1 MMRAAQQL
9 HERGVTLVETVIAIV
24 VVAIAVSAVLGV
36 LAGTSQHSSDA
47 LIMSQA
53 VSIAEA
59 YAEEIS
65 LKPFADPDGTD
76 GEATRAAFD
85 DADDYNGLVDN
96 GAYDQFGNPIAG
108 LGGYTVTVA
117 AVPSGVLPGIGA
129 ADALRVDV
137 RVRYAPYVDYVLSA
151 YKTRF

>member
-1 MMRAAQQL
+1 MRIAKQRR
-9 HERGVTLVETVIAIV
+9 ERGMTLVETVIAIV
-24 VVAIAVSAVLGV
+24 VVAIAASAVLGV
-36 LAGTSQHSSDA
+36 LASTVQHSSDA
-47 LIMSQA
+47 LVMSQA

-85 DADDYNGLVDN
+85 DTDDYDGLVDN

-117 AVPSGVLPGIGA
+117 TVPSGVLPGIGA
-129 ADALRVDV
+129 ADTLRIDV
-137 RVRYAPYVDYVLSA
+137 RVQYAPYVDYVLTA
-151 YKTRF
+151 YKTRL

>member
-1 MMRAAQQL
+1 M
-9 HERGVTLVETVIAIV
+9 TLVETVIAIV

-36 LAGTSQHSSDA
+36 LANTVQHSSDA

-59 YAEEIS
+59 YVEEVS
-65 LKPFADPDGTD
+65 LRPFADPDGTD

-85 DADDYNGLVDN
+85 DADDYDGLVDN

-117 AVPSGVLPGIGA
+117 AVPSGALPGIGA

-137 RVRYAPYVDYVLSA
+137 RVQYAPYVDYVLSA

>member
-1 MMRAAQQL
+1 M
-9 HERGVTLVETVIAIV
+9 TLVETVIAIV

-36 LAGTSQHSSDA
+36 LANTVQHSSDA
-47 LIMSQA
+47 LVMSQA

-76 GEATRAAFD
+76 GETIRAAFD
-85 DADDYNGLVDN
+85 DADDYNGLVDS
-96 GAYDQFGNPIAG
+96 GAYDQFGIPIAG
-108 LGGYTVTVA
+108 LSGYTVTVA
-117 AVPSGVLPGIGA
+117 AVPSGGLPSIGA
-129 ADALRVDV
+129 VDALRVDV
-137 RVRYAPYVDYVLSA
+137 RVQYAPYVDYVLSV

>member
-1 MMRAAQQL
+1 VIRRAKQW
-9 HERGVTLVETVIAIV
+9 HERGMTLVETVIAIV
-24 VVAIAVSAVLGV
+24 VVAIAASAVLGV
-36 LAGTSQHSSDA
+36 LANTVQHSSDA

-59 YAEEIS
+59 YVEEIS
-65 LKPFADPDGTD
+65 LKPFADPDGID

-85 DADDYNGLVDN
+85 DTDDYDGLVDN

-108 LGGYTVTVA
+108 LGGYTISVA
-117 AVPSGVLPGIGA
+117 AVPSGGLPGIGA
-129 ADALRVDV
+129 VDALRVDV
-137 RVRYAPYVDYVLSA
+137 RVQYAPYVDYVLSV